1 MSESTS
7 TAVLLK
13 KGRVESIDVFRGLT
27 IFVMIFV
34 NDIASVKG
42 IPGWLKHMP
51 SDVDGMTFVDLVF
64 PAFLFIVGMA
74 IPFAINKRISK
85 GDNLTAVIKHILVR
99 TAGLLTLGLFMVN
112 YSSLNYDVSGISRD
126 LWYLLVFTGVI
137 LLWNFYPSVEKKKTL
152 FMLMRLSGLIILIIM
167 AVLYRRIDGDSIAWM
182 QTSWW
187 GILGLIGWAYLG
199 ASFVYLIFRYNV
211 PALIGMLAFF
221 FLLYIGDKEGQLDFI
236 PFIRDHLWLGGHF
249 AGHAAISLAGIITSV
264 LMIDNT
270 YAKTEKDKMKWI
282 LAFALFLY
290 LCGYLIRPF
299 YGISKDFATPAW
311 GLYSSA
317 MSCVLF
323 LLLYWVVDIKG
334 YKRWALFLKPAGS
347 NPLLAYILPSI
358 FYSFLFLFNITLL
371 AEYFG
376 EGFLGIIRSI
386 IFSFLMLGITAGLT
400 RLNVRLHL

>member
-1 MSESTS
+1 MKENNVADSF
-7 TAVLLK
+7 LK

-34 NDIASVKG
+34 NDVASVKG

-51 SDVDGMTFVDLVF
+51 SDLDGMTFVDLVF

-85 GDNLTAVIKHILVR
+85 GDNLIAVTRHILVR

-112 YSSLNYDVSGISRD
+112 YSSLSYDAAGISRD
-126 LWYLLVFTGVI
+126 LWYLIVFTGAI
-137 LLWNFYPSVEKKKTL
+137 LVWNYYPSNEKKSIFL
-152 FMLMRLSGLIILIIM
+152 SMRITGIIILIVM
-167 AVLYRRIDGDSIAWM
+167 AILYRRVDGDSILWM

-211 PALIGMLAFF
+211 PALAGMLAIF

-236 PFIRDHLWLGGHF
+236 PFIREHLWIGGHF
-249 AGHAAISLAGIITSV
+249 AGHVAISLAGVITSV
-264 LMIDNT
+264 FMIDNS
-270 YAKTEKDKMKWI
+270 YAKTSKDKIKWI
-282 LAFALFLY
+282 LSFALILY

-317 MSCVLF
+317 MSAVLF
-323 LLLYWVVDIKG
+323 IILYWIVDLKG
-334 YKRWALFLKPAGS
+334 FNKWAGFLKPAGS

-358 FYSFLFLFNITLL
+358 FYSFLFLFNITFL

-376 EGFLGIIRSI
+376 EGLPGILRSI
-386 IFSFLMLGITAGLT
+386 VFSFLMLGITALLT
-400 RLNVRLHL
+400 RINIKLQL